1 MDKEEIMRL
10 VFIDIDNTLLDFDAY
25 VKQTMQTGFAHF
37 GLKPY
42 EPYMFEVFT
51 EENNRLWHQIE
62 QGTLTFDELHNI
74 RWCNIFHSLHIP
86 FDGIVFED
94 YFRKAIYDSAI
105 PVDGAYDMLSYLK
118 EKYVLCAASNG
129 PYAQQLHRLEIAD
142 MRKYFSYI
150 FVSEKVGVSKPATGF
165 FDYAFQEVNQSEN
178 GLSSSHPLTASDAVI
193 IGDSLTSDM
202 EGGLRYG
209 MKTCFY
215 RRNPGIKVPD
225 SIDWVIDNL
234 RDVWKIL

>member
-1 MDKEEIMRL
+1 MDVI
-10 VFIDIDNTLLDFDAY
+10 FIDIDNTLLDFDAY

-142 MRKYFSYI
+142 MRKYFSHI
-150 FVSEKVGVSKPATGF
+150 FVSEKIGVSKPATGF
-165 FDYAFQEVNQSEN
+165 FDYAFRELGNIS
-178 GLSSSHPLTASDAVI
+178 PADAVI

-202 EGGLRYG
+202 AGGLCYG

-215 RRNPGIKVPD
+215 RRNPQTPVPAGIN
-225 SIDWVIDNL
+225 WVIDDL
-234 RDVWKIL
+234 RDVRKIL

>member
-1 MDKEEIMRL
+1 MDVI
-10 VFIDIDNTLLDFDAY
+10 FIDIDNTLLDFDAY

-142 MRKYFSYI
+142 MRKYFSHI
-150 FVSEKVGVSKPATGF
+150 FVSEKVGVSKPSPDF
-165 FDYAFQEVNQSEN
+165 FDYAFRELGNIS
-178 GLSSSHPLTASDAVI
+178 PADAVI

-202 EGGLRYG
+202 AGGLCYG

-215 RRNPGIKVPD
+215 RRNPQTPVPAGIN
-225 SIDWVIDNL
+225 WVIDDL
-234 RDVWKIL
+234 RDVRKIL